1 MCAIL
6 NHQVCANLCQQPY
19 EPSTLLMKIQ
29 VQGHHKI
36 HAVTN
41 YSPVILHCCSGLLLM
56 FK

>member
-6 NHQVCANLCQQPY
+6 NHQVCANLFQQPY